1 VRKLTRKGIGTRRR
15 IVEGAAAEIRQRG
28 VAAVTL
34 EDVVTRTATS
44 KGQLFYYFP
53 GGREE
58 LFLAVAQYEAD
69 RLLEDRRP
77 RVGEL
82 TSWPAWLTWRDR
94 MVDHYGGSGER
105 CALSDLAAQSARNT
119 PGARAVMTQLVAA
132 WQARLAY
139 GIRYMQEIGEID
151 PGLDAERAAAALLAG
166 IQGGV
171 AVLLATG
178 SIAHLEAALDTGI
191 ENLRTSRGAMVV
203 ATAGRP

>member
-1 VRKLTRKGIGTRRR
+1 MRKLTRKGIGTRRR
-15 IVEGAAAEIRQRG
+15 IVEGAAAQIQERG

-34 EDVVTRTATS
+34 ERVVASTGTS

-53 GGREE
+53 GGRDE

-69 RLLEDRRP
+69 RVLDEQQPQL
-77 RVGEL
+77 GHL
-82 TSWPAWLTWRDR
+82 TSWPAWLAWRDR
-94 MVDHYGGSGER
+94 VVDHYRGSGAR
-105 CALSDLAAQSARNT
+105 CALGDLAAQSRRNT

-132 WQARLAY
+132 WQAQLAT
-139 GIRYMQEIGEID
+139 GIRQMQEIGEID

-178 SIAHLEAALDTGI
+178 SLAHLEAALDTGI
-191 ENLRTSRGAMVV
+191 ESLRASRSASLMP
-203 ATAGRP
+203 AGS